1 MAKIKE
7 FLSTLDVQVRRILYE
22 KRRKKNTS
30 CVKELLRCNASTR
43 FQITFCAFWTTMS
56 TIFTADTLQE
66 KKVIQIN
73 NRINNLH
80 REKHSKHIDH
90 HLIEKFCSKF
100 DQIDKQHP
108 MIHNNYKFHF
118 RLKSFH
124 SIDKINDL
132 HHKYIYMDNMTNHLN
147 HNKHP

>member
-1 MAKIKE
+1 MQCIHQISDHI
-7 FLSTLDVQVRRILYE
+7 LCLLDNNVDYLHSRHPTE
-22 KRRKKNTS
+22 
-30 CVKELLRCNASTR
+30 
-43 FQITFCAFWTTMS
+43 
-56 TIFTADTLQE
+56 E

-80 REKHSKHIDH
+80 REKHNKHIDH

-118 RLKSFH
+118 QLKSFH

-132 HHKYIYMDNMTNHLN
+132 HHKYIYMDNMMNHLN

>member
-1 MAKIKE
+1 MAKKKE

-22 KRRKKNTS
+22 KRRKKIQAVLKSYYDAMHPPDFRSHFVPFGQQCRLSSQQTPYG
-30 CVKELLRCNASTR
+30 
-43 FQITFCAFWTTMS
+43 
-56 TIFTADTLQE
+56 E
-66 KKVIQIN
+66 KKVIQII

-90 HLIEKFCSKF
+90 HLIQKFCSKF

-132 HHKYIYMDNMTNHLN
+132 HHKYIYMDNMMNHLN
-147 HNKHP
+147 HSKHP